1 MKMDFLGFCI
11 VLAAFIVCDTWIFLS
26 GYDSFFHKAK
36 TEEEKALRNA
46 TIKKA
51 IAEGEKHE

>member
-11 VLAAFIVCDTWIFLS
+11 VLAAFIVCDTWVFLR

-51 IAEGEKHE
+51 IAEGEK